1 MSVAPV
7 DGLARVLDPWLCR
20 LRGLDDLDAPVVV
33 ACSGGGDSLAL
44 LALASAAA
52 LRPTAVYVDHGL
64 RAESALEGAQVAEL
78 AAHLGT
84 AARAVRVDVPAG
96 PNLEAR
102 ARDARYAALH
112 GARGELRATAVLVA
126 HTADDQAET
135 VLLNLLRGSGPA
147 GLAGMAVRSGDVVRP
162 LLGMRR
168 ADTVEICE
176 RLGVTPLHDPM
187 NEDIAY
193 RRVWIRREVM
203 PLLERG
209 ARRDLVAV
217 LARQAD
223 VVGEESRWLDEVA
236 AAAWPPDGEHD
247 EPPARAL
254 LALPLPLQ
262 RRALRIWLSRS
273 NRPPPSHAEVE
284 RVLAVARGD
293 RRATELSGGRRV
305 ARTAGRLR
313 IEDVT
318 GPA

>member
-1 MSVAPV
+1 MTVAPV

-33 ACSGGGDSLAL
+33 ACSGGADSLAL
-44 LALASAAA
+44 LAFASAAA

-64 RAESALEGAQVAEL
+64 RAESALEGGQVADV
-78 AAHLGT
+78 AARLGA
-84 AARAVRVDVPAG
+84 AARAVHVDVPAG

-112 GARGELRATAVLVA
+112 RARGELRATAVLVG

-187 NEDIAY
+187 NDDVAY

-236 AAAWPPDGEHD
+236 AAAWPPDGVHD

-262 RRALRIWLSRS
+262 RRALRIWLGP
-273 NRPPPSHAEVE
+273 RPPSLAEVE
-284 RVLAVARGD
+284 RVLAVARGE
-293 RRATELSGGRRV
+293 RRATELSSGRRV

-313 IEDVT
+313 IEDVP